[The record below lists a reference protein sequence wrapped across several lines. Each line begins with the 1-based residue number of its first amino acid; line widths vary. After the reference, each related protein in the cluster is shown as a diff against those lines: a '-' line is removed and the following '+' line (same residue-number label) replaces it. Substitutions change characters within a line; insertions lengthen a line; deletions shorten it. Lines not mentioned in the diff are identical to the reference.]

1 MKRGVTIAMLVLVP
15 TLVAAQDIIYD
26 KCDSM
31 AIERI
36 LQKHSWNVHKE
47 SGKHILAI
55 AEEFIGCKYVP
66 GTLDGYEGE
75 PLYISCS
82 RLDCTTFVELVTAI
96 ALSTKEAS
104 PSFATVCRNLER
116 IRYRK
121 GKRDGYASRLHYIS
135 WWIADNTTLGILEE
149 VTSNTGHKRQELS
162 LDFMSTHP
170 ESYTMLRNDTAM
182 QARIAMLEKPFQGID
197 VPYIPKE
204 LLNGGK
210 ECMDIKDGDIIALV
224 TTIDGLDVSH
234 LGFASW
240 KDDML
245 HLLHASSAKGE
256 VIKDSSTLFDYQKSK
271 SKQTGIRVI
280 RIQD

>member
-1 MKRGVTIAMLVLVP
+1 MKRGVTIAMLILVP
-15 TLVAAQDIIYD
+15 ILIAAQDIIYG
-26 KCDSM
+26 KCDSV

-36 LQKHSWNVHKE
+36 LQKHFWNAHKE

-66 GTLDGYEGE
+66 STLDGHQGE

-96 ALSTKEAS
+96 ALSTKEVS
-104 PSFATVCRNLER
+104 PSFATVRRNLER

-121 GKRDGYASRLHYIS
+121 GRRDGYASRLHYIS
-135 WWIADNTTLGILEE
+135 WWIADNTTLGIVEE
-149 VTSNTGHKRQELS
+149 VTSRTEHKRQELS

-170 ESYTMLRNDTAM
+170 ESYAMLRNDTAM
-182 QARIAMLEKPFQGID
+182 LARIAMLEKPFRGID

-204 LLNGGK
+204 LLYGGK
-210 ECMDIKDGDIIALV
+210 ERMDIKDGDIIALV

-234 LGFASW
+234 VGFAFW
-240 KDDML
+240 EDNRL
-245 HLLHASSAKGE
+245 HLLHASSAEGE
-256 VIKDSSTLFDYQKSK
+256 VIKDPSTLFDYQKNK

-280 RIQD
+280 RIKD